1 MAQRF
6 TLKQSNALKH
16 GVYSTIGLLPGES
29 SAKFKKHQKDVIN
42 ELRPNG
48 PVEHDIVMTIARAL
62 WRKQNLDTF
71 QTARLVNFRY
81 RQIIDEELK
90 NRGIPS
96 SHSQM
101 FVHEGENQAALEE
114 AWRAAQR
121 QACSEL
127 GDSCEYRDD
136 DFGTIERLM
145 KDLEVVERLDAVV
158 DKCVKRLLM
167 VRGVKALAAP

>member
-1 MAQRF
+1 MAQQF

-29 SAKFKKHQKDVIN
+29 PGKFAKHLKDVID

-48 PVEHDIVMTIARAL
+48 PIEHDIVLTIARAL
-62 WRKQNLDTF
+62 WRKQNLATF
-71 QTARLVNFRY
+71 QTAQVAKFRY
-81 RQIIDEELK
+81 RQIIDEALK
-90 NRGIPS
+90 SRGVSS

-101 FVHEGENQAALEE
+101 FLHKDENQAALEE
-114 AWRAAQR
+114 AWRAAQM

-145 KDLEVVERLDAVV
+145 KDLEVIERLDAVV
-158 DKCVKRLLM
+158 DKGVKRLLM
-167 VRGVKALAAP
+167 VRGVKSLASP